1 MGQDLFAANGD
12 KNSVGQVVIRLRLI
26 DVGSTAVKISSF
38 SHLLAQCF
46 VQSKKVTFSKF
57 DSNNI

>member
-26 DVGSTAVKISSF
+26 DVGSTTVKISSF
-38 SHLLAQCF
+38 SYYKYIIKRNVSQA
-46 VQSKKVTFSKF
+46 
-57 DSNNI
+57 